1 MMQAEKFEEVFKM
14 KGGRA
19 RTMLPAKRRKKLK
32 PAYHPRPQGVY
43 SEAVVAVECFLMCRN
58 RAESSLVRFPRDLVR
73 LIAKIVYET
82 RYNSLWM
89 RVRAIKMNLDALD
102 DLKKQIQQ
110 NPKDEEALERNE
122 MLLEKIESLNA
133 YFDIE

>member
-1 MMQAEKFEEVFKM
+1 M

>member
-1 MMQAEKFEEVFKM
+1 
-14 KGGRA
+14 
-19 RTMLPAKRRKKLK
+19 
-32 PAYHPRPQGVY
+32 
-43 SEAVVAVECFLMCRN
+43 
-58 RAESSLVRFPRDLVR
+58 
-73 LIAKIVYET
+73 
-82 RYNSLWM
+82 M